1 MRKSLVF
8 VLILVALLVMP
19 KEHADVPGFAAVA
32 PSPAAS
38 SPPTPAAT
46 PTPSMPP
53 VVFMGDSVT
62 MGAFASTPDN
72 AFVVRVDND
81 LKARGIDATNDCVW
95 TLDPY
100 SDLKNAKRV
109 AGEHRQLIIL
119 EIGVHWAAF
128 DAAQFRELYGSTLD
142 CLAGS
147 GARLVVGTIPWLNW
161 QPGTPVYF
169 EMAFDSQIIREEAAK
184 RGIPVADLWAATDRR
199 ADAIS
204 RPGQPCFIAPTCQGD
219 NYHPSD
225 IGHALIAEAYARA
238 LDVALANP
246 PHPHEERCDFDAYLD
261 ALAKGEPVR
270 VGAP

>member
-1 MRKSLVF
+1 MRQS
-8 VLILVALLVMP
+8 LILLVVLGALLLMP
-19 KEHADVPGFAAVA
+19 KERTHQAGYASGTP
-32 PSPAAS
+32 PSPTS
-38 SPPTPAAT
+38 TSVPTAT
-46 PTPSMPP
+46 PVPP

-128 DAAQFRELYGSTLD
+128 DAAQFRELYGSMLD

-161 QPGTPVYF
+161 QPGTPSYF

-184 RGIPVADLWAATDRR
+184 RGIPVADLWAVTDLR

-204 RPGQPCFIAPTCQGD
+204 RPDQPCFTGPTCRGD
-219 NYHPSD
+219 NYHPGD
-225 IGHALIAEAYARA
+225 VGHALIAEAYSRA
-238 LDVALANP
+238 LDTALANP
-246 PHPHEERCDFDAYLD
+246 PPPSEGRCDFDAYLD

-270 VGAP
+270 VRGP